1 MKTGVFFCG
10 RQKLETL
17 NNNKYIFETFFL
29 VSSILTYVSP
39 REKKN
44 MKLVLEAS
52 VSRKATS
59 ISGSIFNFSF
69 LAIHHAVGHR
79 PGAVLMCPSCRG
91 MELSRGHPQGAWR
104 HGLVPCWVLVARG
117 S

>member
-39 REKKN
+39 REKK
-44 MKLVLEAS
+44 KHE
-52 VSRKATS
+52 
-59 ISGSIFNFSF
+59 IGFGS
-69 LAIHHAVGHR
+69 L
-79 PGAVLMCPSCRG
+79 C
-91 MELSRGHPQGAWR
+91 Q
-104 HGLVPCWVLVARG
+104 
-117 S
+117 